1 MPPVVNA
8 AGIVLDLSPEMSFRH
23 TFFLELISGRRR
35 GLLNGLVRGCLG
47 VLSLFY
53 RLVIGLRNTY
63 YDAFASSRRRVSCP
77 VISIGNLT
85 VGGTGKTP
93 MAARIAGLLRQ
104 RGRKV
109 AILTRGYKGRS
120 VGLDVEQD
128 EKSLGKLRVESDEA
142 LVLKRHCPE
151 ASIVVDPDRVA
162 AARRAVQQGFNALVL
177 DDGFQHRRLA
187 RNLDIVLVDATLPF
201 GFERLLPRGL
211 LREPVK
217 SLRRA
222 DLIILTHSDEI
233 DDSARRILMARLK
246 RESGG
251 KPVVTAVHRFAGFTD
266 VKGRSVPVE
275 DAGAMQ
281 AVVFAGIANF
291 DSFRRRVES
300 LGAGVLAA
308 YEYPDHHFYS
318 GEEIADLSD
327 VASEIEANVALT
339 TEKDAVKLVG
349 RWNDGACRLLV
360 LNLEIEFEEQGVRIL
375 TDAIEEALA
384 SLPPT
389 SGSSRAS
396 LRADGP

>member
-1 MPPVVNA
+1 
-8 AGIVLDLSPEMSFRH
+8 
-23 TFFLELISGRRR
+23 
-35 GLLNGLVRGCLG
+35 
-47 VLSLFY
+47 
-53 RLVIGLRNTY
+53 
-63 YDAFASSRRRVSCP
+63 

-93 MAARIAGLLRQ
+93 MAARIAGLLHQ
-104 RGRKV
+104 RHRRV
-109 AILTRGYKGRS
+109 AILTRGYKGRAT
-120 VGLDVEQD
+120 GFDAEQD
-128 EKSLGKLRVESDEA
+128 ERSLERMRVESDEA

-151 ASIVVDPDRVA
+151 ATIMVNPDRVA
-162 AARRAVQQGFNALVL
+162 AARRAVQKGFNALVL

-187 RNLDIVLVDATLPF
+187 RSLDIVLVDATSPF
-201 GFERLLPRGL
+201 GFEHLLPRGL

-222 DLIILTHSDEI
+222 DLIILTRSDEI

-291 DSFRRRVES
+291 ESFRRRVES

-308 YEYPDHHFYS
+308 YEYPDHHYYS
-318 GEEIADLSD
+318 GEEITALSD
-327 VASEIEANVALT
+327 VAAEIEANVVLT

-349 RWNDGACRLLV
+349 RWDDAACRLLV
-360 LNLEIEFEEQGVRIL
+360 LNLEIEFDEQGVRML
-375 TDAIEEALA
+375 NDAIDKAL
-384 SLPPT
+384 SDLPT
-389 SGSSRAS
+389 KNK
-396 LRADGP
+396 

>member
-1 MPPVVNA
+1 
-8 AGIVLDLSPEMSFRH
+8 
-23 TFFLELISGRRR
+23 
-35 GLLNGLVRGCLG
+35 
-47 VLSLFY
+47 
-53 RLVIGLRNTY
+53 
-63 YDAFASSRRRVSCP
+63 
-77 VISIGNLT
+77 
-85 VGGTGKTP
+85 
-93 MAARIAGLLRQ
+93 
-104 RGRKV
+104 
-109 AILTRGYKGRS
+109 
-120 VGLDVEQD
+120 
-128 EKSLGKLRVESDEA
+128 
-142 LVLKRHCPE
+142 
-151 ASIVVDPDRVA
+151 
-162 AARRAVQQGFNALVL
+162 
-177 DDGFQHRRLA
+177 
-187 RNLDIVLVDATLPF
+187 VLVDATLPF

>member
-1 MPPVVNA
+1 MSPIVNVA
-8 AGIVLDLSPEMSFRH
+8 RNVLDLPPEMTSRH
-23 TFFLELISGRRR
+23 TRFLDLISGRRR
-35 GLLNGLVRGCLG
+35 GLSYGLARGGLG
-47 VLSLFY
+47 LLSVVY
-53 RLVIGLRNTY
+53 RFVIGVRNTY
-63 YDAFASSRRRVSCP
+63 YDTVRSSRHRAACP

-93 MAARIAGLLRQ
+93 MAARIAGLLHQ
-104 RGRKV
+104 RHRRV
-109 AILTRGYKGRS
+109 AILTRGYKGRAT
-120 VGLDVEQD
+120 GFDAEQD
-128 EKSLGKLRVESDEA
+128 ERSLERMRVESDEA

-151 ASIVVDPDRVA
+151 ATIMVNPDRVA
-162 AARRAVQQGFNALVL
+162 AARRAVQKGFNALVL

-187 RNLDIVLVDATLPF
+187 RSLDIVLVDATSPF
-201 GFERLLPRGL
+201 GFEHLLPRGL

-222 DLIILTHSDEI
+222 DLIILTRSDEI

-291 DSFRRRVES
+291 ESFRRRVES

-308 YEYPDHHFYS
+308 YEYPDHHYYS
-318 GEEIADLSD
+318 GEEITALSD
-327 VASEIEANVALT
+327 VAAEIEANVVLT

-349 RWNDGACRLLV
+349 RWDDAACRLLV
-360 LNLEIEFEEQGVRIL
+360 LNLEIEFDEQGVRML
-375 TDAIEEALA
+375 NDAIDKAL
-384 SLPPT
+384 SDLPT
-389 SGSSRAS
+389 KNK
-396 LRADGP
+396 